1 MTITWILTIDRALV
15 TEKNKTKVVETDHQ
29 KEQRLFSLVF
39 FSVTSALS
47 IVKIHI
53 IVICLM
59 MKYWN
64 APKIINRRIGYTD

>member
-1 MTITWILTIDRALV
+1 MARLNGQGKRIELDEQRERERERRV
-15 TEKNKTKVVETDHQ
+15 METDHQ
-29 KEQRLFSLVF
+29 NEQRLFSLVLF

-59 MKYWN
+59 MKY
-64 APKIINRRIGYTD
+64 

>member
-1 MTITWILTIDRALV
+1 MNGQGKRIELDEQRERERERERRV
-15 TEKNKTKVVETDHQ
+15 METDHQ
-29 KEQRLFSLVF
+29 NEQRLFSLVLF

-59 MKYWN
+59 MKY
-64 APKIINRRIGYTD
+64 